1 MSTEAR
7 SAIFARLQTASAE
20 ATANDILRESWALGH
35 APYPPLP
42 CENTEQAFLTNVLGN
57 RGTVDHA
64 QDRSAAVKAIGR
76 YLYTHYRT
84 QRFVAGNDPRL
95 AAMPW
100 RDAGLLP
107 RFGTVEVG
115 EPLTVGFARLG
126 VAELGAT
133 VSWTGK
139 GNPSANNLLAE
150 HHITLVDSA
159 DIVATSEDA
168 WPRIQADMERNGRPR
183 GINFVAGPSSTADIE
198 GQLVCGAHGPRA
210 WHVIVIGKLPKDAL
224 ANALATTADK

>member
-1 MSTEAR
+1 MSTDAR
-7 SAIFARLQTASAE
+7 SEIFARLRKASTDAS
-20 ATANDILRESWALGH
+20 ANDILRESWALGH

-42 CENTEQAFLTNVLGN
+42 CESVEEAFLINVLKN

-64 QDRSAAVKAIGR
+64 EDRSAAVKAIAH

-107 RFGTVEVG
+107 RFGTLEPG
-115 EPLTVGFARLG
+115 EPFTLSYARLG
-126 VAELGAT
+126 IAELGAT
-133 VSWTGK
+133 ASWTGK
-139 GNPSANNLLAE
+139 SNPSANNLLAE
-150 HHITLVDSA
+150 HHIALVNSE
-159 DIVATSEDA
+159 DIVATTEDA
-168 WPRIQADMERNGRPR
+168 WARIQAAMDENGRPR

-198 GQLVCGAHGPRA
+198 GQLIYGAHGPRA
-210 WHVIVIGKLPKDAL
+210 WHVIVIGILPDDAL
-224 ANALATTADK
+224 SRARTNAAA